1 MQYRNVGYKVK
12 GLYKIAEYAIKWGS
26 AMKQKCVQE
35 RVKILEFWE
44 THGLKA
50 TIDAFGV
57 KRRTLY
63 LWKRKFKGG
72 GGQPS
77 ALLDCSRKPKQL
89 RKRNYP
95 DILVNEIRRLRA
107 MHNNIGKEK
116 LHILLK
122 DFCSD
127 ICIKLPCV
135 KTIGRI
141 IADASDKMRIA
152 PQKVS
157 HFGKVLTL
165 QRKKRNYK
173 PKGFKA
179 LYPGHCVAFDS
190 IERFVNGCKRYI
202 ITCIDIYS
210 RFAFALQVANH
221 SAKETEK
228 FFHLFTL
235 VFPFPIHNV
244 LTDCGSEFQK
254 DFAEHLKNTHQNHWN
269 SYPKTPKM
277 NAHDER
283 FNRTVQEEFVD
294 YHLDS
299 LLDNPLSFN
308 DKLLDYLLWY
318 NSTRPHWGINLLSP
332 IQFLNNNHQ
341 CNMYWPNT

>member
-1 MQYRNVGYKVK
+1 
-12 GLYKIAEYAIKWGS
+12 
-26 AMKQKCVQE
+26 MKQKEVLE
-35 RVKILEFWE
+35 KLKILSFWE
-44 THGLKA
+44 RHGLAA
-50 TIDAFGV
+50 TLEAFGV
-57 KRRTLY
+57 KRRTLF
-63 LWKRKFKGG
+63 LWKKHYKESGG
-72 GGQPS
+72 LAVS
-77 ALLDCSRKPKQL
+77 LKAFCRKPKNL

-95 DILVNEIRRLRA
+95 DILVNEIRRLRSL
-107 MHNNIGKEK
+107 HNNIGKEK
-116 LHILLK
+116 LHVLLK
-122 DFCSD
+122 SFCETKG
-127 ICIKLPCV
+127 IKLPSA

-141 IADASDKMRIA
+141 IADAPDKMRIA
-152 PQKVS
+152 PQKVR
-157 HFGKVLTL
+157 HCGKVLTL

-190 IERFVNGCKRYI
+190 IERFVDGCKRYI
-202 ITCIDIYS
+202 VTGIDIYS

-221 SAKETEK
+221 SAKETEY
-228 FFHLFTL
+228 FFKLFTL
-235 VFPFPIHNV
+235 VFPFPIHNI

-254 DFAEHLKNTHQNHWN
+254 DFASHLQNAHQNHWN

-299 LLDNPLSFN
+299 LINDSLNFN
-308 DKLLDYLLWY
+308 DKLLNYLLWY
-318 NSTRPHWGINLLSP
+318 NSTRPHWGLNLLSP

-341 CNMYWPNT
+341 CNMYWPNTFILKIML